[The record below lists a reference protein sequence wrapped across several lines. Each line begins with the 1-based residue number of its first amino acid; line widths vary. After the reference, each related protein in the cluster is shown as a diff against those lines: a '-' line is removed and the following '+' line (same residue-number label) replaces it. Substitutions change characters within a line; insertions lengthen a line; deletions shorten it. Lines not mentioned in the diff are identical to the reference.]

1 MYESTIEMV
10 SETATTDPP
19 FSSAKALKRLSLQ
32 GIYIAKNSNTLT
44 PSERSPPLSPPPEN
58 RHPPSSSSTILT
70 SPPPPPSSPRDTC
83 QTPNEHFLPS
93 IVVSPP
99 MSTTPIVLEPSF
111 LLWRHPRSHFLG
123 SEHLRGRIIPPSEHT
138 WEIRVP
144 QACLCHLAL

>member
-1 MYESTIEMV
+1 MDTPIKIYESTIEMV

-19 FSSAKALKRLSLQ
+19 FPSAKALKRLSLQ
-32 GIYIAKNSNTLT
+32 GIYIMKNSNTLT

-58 RHPPSSSSTILT
+58 CHPPLSSLTILM
-70 SPPPPPSSPRDTC
+70 SPPPPPPSLPRDTC

-138 WEIRVP
+138 
-144 QACLCHLAL
+144 